1 MSMPKTKIY
10 STPSCPYCELLKQFL
25 KEKGVDFQTIDVSQ
39 DEKTQNYLME
49 KTGKITV
56 PVVEIDG
63 QIVVGFDKAKIME
76 LLNLKD

>member
-1 MSMPKTKIY
+1 MPKVKVY

-25 KEKGVDFQTIDVSQ
+25 KDKGVEFEAIDVSQ
-39 DEKTQNYLME
+39 DEKSQNYIME

-56 PVVEIDG
+56 PVTEIDG
-63 QIVVGFDKAKIME
+63 EIVLGFERAKIME

>member
-1 MSMPKTKIY
+1 MPKTKIY